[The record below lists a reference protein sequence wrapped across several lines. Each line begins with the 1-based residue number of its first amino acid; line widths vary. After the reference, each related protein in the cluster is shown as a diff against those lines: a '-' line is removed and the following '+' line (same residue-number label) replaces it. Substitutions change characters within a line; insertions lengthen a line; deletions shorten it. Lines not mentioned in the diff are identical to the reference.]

1 MRLKTK
7 TANSES
13 FREQALTSNAHSSRR
28 SLGEGGTPNAD
39 DQNEATYLMAAA
51 SAFFSA
57 VALASAWLY
66 SARSTT

>member
-7 TANSES
+7 TPNSES
-13 FREQALTSNAHSSRR
+13 FREQALTVQRP
-28 SLGEGGTPNAD
+28 TPNAD